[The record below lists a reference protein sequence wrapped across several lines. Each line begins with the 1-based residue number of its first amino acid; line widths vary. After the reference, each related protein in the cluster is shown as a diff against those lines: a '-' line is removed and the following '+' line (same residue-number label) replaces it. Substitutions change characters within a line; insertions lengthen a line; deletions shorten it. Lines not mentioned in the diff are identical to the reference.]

1 LVASADSTPTT
12 GFGAGGSVDTRTE
25 GNNIVEGM
33 ADFKSSVSLRGRLSE
48 AVALNCLQP
57 DGSMPAKA
65 ELRTFLC

>member
-1 LVASADSTPTT
+1 
-12 GFGAGGSVDTRTE
+12 VDTRTE

-57 DGSMPAKA
+57 DGSMPAEA